1 MIENDMQFEATQ
13 ERIRRFERVL
23 AEARQQYTAANYQ
36 AMAEGYLLEIDRM
49 RAEIRAYLS
58 QVPAYAEA
66 A

>member
-1 MIENDMQFEATQ
+1 MIENDVQLQAMQQ
-13 ERIRRFERVL
+13 RVLRFERVL
-23 AEARQQYTAANYQ
+23 AEARQQYTATNYP

-58 QVPAYAEA
+58 PVPAYAEA